1 MLINTWNITG
11 IGWRIHGGRISQRQT
26 SSARF
31 TPKQGQLVKQRTVQ
45 IVNKQNL
52 MIRNIGVQ
60 LNGHQVSQL
69 DKTKLAK
76 RLPVRKQSLAA
87 QNNLMH

>member
-1 MLINTWNITG
+1 
-11 IGWRIHGGRISQRQT
+11 
-26 SSARF
+26 
-31 TPKQGQLVKQRTVQ
+31 
-45 IVNKQNL
+45 